1 MGCSFGSARCIVGCG
16 SLLPEASRS
25 NSVIPVNKGLLI
37 LLAFVFALHAGIGC
51 GVAQAAPVI
60 EAPCCG
66 NHCPMGAAIGES
78 ACCHAHDSGVAAQE
92 ISRSSLPSVHPL
104 VGLMP
109 VSVMSPA
116 RTVVEAACLFE
127 AGDSGAVKLA
137 LLCSR
142 QI

>member
-1 MGCSFGSARCIVGCG
+1 
-16 SLLPEASRS
+16 
-25 NSVIPVNKGLLI
+25 VNKGLLV

-66 NHCPMGAAIGES
+66 NHCAMGAAIGES
-78 ACCHAHDSGVAAQE
+78 ACCHAQDSGAAAQA
-92 ISRSSLPSVHPL
+92 ISRVTFPAVHLL
-104 VGLMP
+104 VGLMR

-116 RTVVEAACLFE
+116 RTVIEAACLFQADGSE
-127 AGDSGAVKLA
+127 AVNLA